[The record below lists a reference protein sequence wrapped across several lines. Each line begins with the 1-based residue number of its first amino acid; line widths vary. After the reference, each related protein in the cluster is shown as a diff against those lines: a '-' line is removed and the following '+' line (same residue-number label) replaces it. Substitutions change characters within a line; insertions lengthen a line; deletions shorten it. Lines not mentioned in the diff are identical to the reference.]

1 MDQWLPL
8 AGIIILVLVL
18 WFVWSLTRN
27 RTSLPDR
34 PDPDLIRPGA
44 GRPEPAP
51 APVASPPESRPAP
64 DENPADAP
72 VREDPVLAADSP
84 PVEPPAASGP
94 PDDLRRLKGLGP
106 KLEALLISLGI
117 TRYDQIASW
126 TADDIARIDSQL
138 GTFSGR
144 IERDNWVEQARL
156 LAAGDIAGFEV
167 KFGKLDAP
175 KG

>member
-34 PDPDLIRPGA
+34 PDPDLIRPRA
-44 GRPEPAP
+44 SRTEPVPPPPAPTPEPQSAP
-51 APVASPPESRPAP
+51 AAE
-64 DENPADAP
+64 PADAP
-72 VREDPVLAADSP
+72 VSEAPVAAVDAP
-84 PVEPPAASGP
+84 LPEPPAAAGP

-106 KLEALLISLGI
+106 KLEALLTGLGI

-126 TADDIARIDSQL
+126 TAEDIARIDSQL

-144 IERDNWVEQARL
+144 IERDNWVEQAKL
-156 LAAGDIAGFEV
+156 LAVGDIAGFEA